1 MAGGV
6 TLAGELSV
14 GLAGGVTLAGELRV
28 ALAGGVTLAGGLRV
42 GYVGWRCHSGRRT
55 ESGVGLMS
63 KIQNDRLFKPYPHDQ
78 SSTCQNIGK
87 VIVMYYM

>member
-1 MAGGV
+1 MNCLNGF
-6 TLAGELSV
+6 TLGMMPHFFLSDSD
-14 GLAGGVTLAGELRV
+14 RD
-28 ALAGGVTLAGGLRV
+28 
-42 GYVGWRCHSGRRT
+42 GR
-55 ESGVGLMS
+55 LMS

>member
-1 MAGGV
+1 M
-6 TLAGELSV
+6 
-14 GLAGGVTLAGELRV
+14 
-28 ALAGGVTLAGGLRV
+28 AGGVTLAGGLRMGLAGGV
-42 GYVGWRCHSGRRT
+42 TLAGRRTESGVGWRCHSGRRT

-63 KIQNDRLFKPYPHDQ
+63 KIQNDRLLKKPYPHDQ

>member
-1 MAGGV
+1 MISERGFS
-6 TLAGELSV
+6 LELSRKHIASMYYNAEMESE
-14 GLAGGVTLAGELRV
+14 LSEGVHIRKDATFFRSDSD
-28 ALAGGVTLAGGLRV
+28 RD
-42 GYVGWRCHSGRRT
+42 
-55 ESGVGLMS
+55 GLMS